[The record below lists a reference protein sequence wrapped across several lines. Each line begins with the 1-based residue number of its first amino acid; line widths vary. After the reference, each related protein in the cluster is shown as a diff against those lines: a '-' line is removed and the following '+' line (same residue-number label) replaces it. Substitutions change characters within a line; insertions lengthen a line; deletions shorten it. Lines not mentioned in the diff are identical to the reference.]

1 MPAEPVPPTVGAEER
16 GVLALEA
23 VEGGAPGGVDAG
35 GGVWKGGGAGGR
47 GVGRGRRSSKRRLTT
62 SPRSAASLGGERV
75 AGEDVPEPLR
85 PPYDP
90 PPLLRGGKCTPSLSP
105 RS

>member
-35 GGVWKGGGAGGR
+35 GGVWKGGGAGGAGGGAGAEVIEATTYHESEIR
-47 GVGRGRRSSKRRLTT
+47 GFAGWGEGSGRGRTRAA
-62 SPRSAASLGGERV
+62 SAAI
-75 AGEDVPEPLR
+75 
-85 PPYDP
+85 
-90 PPLLRGGKCTPSLSP
+90 
-105 RS
+105 